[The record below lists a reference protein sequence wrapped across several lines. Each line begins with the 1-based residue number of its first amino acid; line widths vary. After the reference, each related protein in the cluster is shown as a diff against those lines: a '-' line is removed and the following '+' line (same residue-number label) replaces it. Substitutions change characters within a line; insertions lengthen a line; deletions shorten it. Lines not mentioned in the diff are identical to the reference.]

1 MTRLR
6 SRIHPRSTSIFII
19 ALGVV
24 SIGTPA
30 EGTVTATKLADP
42 FGTYSGVGGFTL
54 TGIVS
59 ATEIRGDG
67 RFLTGVSVVSLSQ
80 KPQASSQI
88 LL

>member
-6 SRIHPRSTSIFII
+6 SRIYTLLLLSLSLHSV
-19 ALGVV
+19 AV
-24 SIGTPA
+24 SIGTPVR
-30 EGTVTATKLADP
+30 EQLLQPSADP

-67 RFLTGVSVVSLSQ
+67 RFLTGVSAGKFVTETAVT
-80 KPQASSQI
+80 SSQI